1 MPPFWKTAIVTS
13 GPMPNSWFFPYKLR
27 AWSAVSG
34 RSAPLSSDS
43 FVLHVNAPDKPF
55 FLYHATG
62 AAHAPHQV
70 RKEWIAKYK
79 GKFDMGWDKYPRD
92 CLRES
97 KEAGDPTSQRRALA
111 SRPGRAGLGHAK
123 R

>member
-79 GKFDMGWDKYPRD
+79 GKFDMGWDSTARLSSRIKRSWGSYQ
-92 CLRES
+92 
-97 KEAGDPTSQRRALA
+97 PTPS
-111 SRPGRAGLGHAK
+111 SRVTTRTCRFGTR
-123 R
+123 